1 MSTPSLERQRPAAL
15 PEKESPRATGS
26 KRPALIGAAVALVAV
41 AAGAWF
47 FFGGSHAAPKAA
59 AAAPFPV
66 VVQTVAEKK
75 LRLWSDFSGRLHA
88 VDSAEIRPQVAGKI
102 TEVRFEDGQAV
113 KAGDILFVIDPRPYE
128 AAVAQAEARVASAKA
143 DFEFSKAD
151 HQRATGLLASHA
163 IAQREFDQADNAHGV
178 AVSTLAAAEAEL
190 QTARLNLDYA
200 YVKAP
205 IAGRVSRAEI
215 TVGNLVQSTP
225 NAPLLTTI
233 VSEDGIYADFEVDEQ
248 TYMETIRDAAAGNAQ
263 EHLVPVRLVVPG
275 DRGHVY
281 EGFIESFDNRIDSA
295 SGTIRARAKFAN
307 ADQALVPGM
316 FVTVRLAGS
325 QEHTALLIPERAIAA
340 DQSKKFVFV
349 VDASGK
355 VAYRAIELGR
365 AVREQRVVEK
375 GLQPGD
381 RVIVDGIQHVRPGAA
396 VAATEAPAPSDD
408 AAATALAQENAPKR

>member
-1 MSTPSLERQRPAAL
+1 MKIFISI
-15 PEKESPRATGS
+15 
-26 KRPALIGAAVALVAV
+26 LIVVLLVAGV
-41 AAGAWF
+41 GAGFYFHNASAQTAAAT
-47 FFGGSHAAPKAA
+47 AA
-59 AAAPFPV
+59 AAARPPTPV
-66 VVQTVAEKK
+66 VVTTLQPRKI
-75 LRLWSDFSGRLHA
+75 RLWSEFSGRLHA
-88 VDSAEIRPQVAGKI
+88 IDYAEIRPQVSGTI
-102 TEVRFEDGQAV
+102 TDIKFNDGQMV
-113 KAGDILFVIDPRPYE
+113 KQGDLLFVIDPRPYE
-128 AAVAQAEARVASAKA
+128 DAVERDQAALTSAQSKVTLAKIQSQRYAGLIATHSVSQDELDSITDADRTAEA
-143 DFEFSKAD
+143 
-151 HQRATGLLASHA
+151 
-163 IAQREFDQADNAHGV
+163 NAEN
-178 AVSTLAAAEAEL
+178 AEAVL
-190 QTARLNLDYA
+190 KNAKLDLEHA
-200 YVKAP
+200 YVTAP
-205 IAGRVSRAEI
+205 ISGRVSRAEL
-215 TVGNLVQSTP
+215 TQGNLIQTLIG
-225 NAPLLTTI
+225 APIVTTI
-233 VSEDGIYADFEVDEQ
+233 VSQDGIYADFDVDEQ
-248 TYMETIRDAAAGNAQ
+248 TYIQTVRSAARDSASEQ
-263 EHLVPVRLVVPG
+263 KVPVQLVLQG
-275 DRGHVY
+275 DTGHVY
-281 EGFIESFDNRIDSA
+281 DGFIESFDNRIDSA